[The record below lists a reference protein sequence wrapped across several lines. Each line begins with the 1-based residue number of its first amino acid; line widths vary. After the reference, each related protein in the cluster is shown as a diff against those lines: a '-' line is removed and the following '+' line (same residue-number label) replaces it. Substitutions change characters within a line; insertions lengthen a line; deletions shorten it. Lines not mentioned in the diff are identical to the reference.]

1 MNELHER
8 KQVADEK
15 INEIKQHKQELDAKL
30 QQDKQIAEDK
40 IAEIKEHKNK

>member
-1 MNELHER
+1 MNYER

-15 INEIKQHKQELDAKL
+15 INEIKQRKEEFDAKL

>member
-1 MNELHER
+1 MNVNKLLM
-8 KQVADEK
+8 KK

-40 IAEIKEHKNK
+40 IAEIKEHKKTSRR